1 MTFMN
6 QFEARVHLA
15 TVALVS
21 FISGFLVAR
30 TFTTFFPSRVILT
43 SGIHIHHFWFGIIL
57 LAVGGWLGINYRHKD
72 IDIAAAI
79 LYGVGGGLI
88 VDEVG
93 LLLTFGDYW
102 TGLTWVILVVML
114 AVISVLILLT
124 RYRKQIR
131 EELSEHLSG
140 KLALTLGIF
149 LAALSIPFILQTDNF
164 AVILGFVG
172 VTVAAVVILAAFF
185 ILQRRKRQIR

>member
-1 MTFMN
+1 MN

-21 FISGFLVAR
+21 FISSFLVAR
-30 TFTTFFPSRVILT
+30 TFTTFFPSQVIIT

-72 IDIAAAI
+72 IEIAAAI

-114 AVISVLILLT
+114 AVISLLILLA

-131 EELSEHLSG
+131 KELSEHLNS

-149 LAALSIPFILQTDNF
+149 LAAISFPFILQTDNLVVISASVGATLT
-164 AVILGFVG
+164 AVIILGVFFVLREKG
-172 VTVAAVVILAAFF
+172 
-185 ILQRRKRQIR
+185 RQIR

>member
-1 MTFMN
+1 MK

-21 FISGFLVAR
+21 FISSFLVAR
-30 TFTTFFPSRVILT
+30 TFTTFFPSQVIIT

-72 IDIAAAI
+72 IEIAAAI

-88 VDEVG
+88 VDEIG

-114 AVISVLILLT
+114 AVISVLILFT

-131 EELSEHLSG
+131 EELSEHLNS

-149 LAALSIPFILQTDNF
+149 LAAISFPFILQTDNL
-164 AVILGFVG
+164 AVISASVG
-172 VTVAAVVILAAFF
+172 AMLAAMIVIVVFF
-185 ILQRRKRQIR
+185 ILRKKGRQIR

>member
-1 MTFMN
+1 MN

-15 TVALVS
+15 TVALIA
-21 FISGFLVAR
+21 FISSFLVAR
-30 TFTTFFPSRVILT
+30 TFTTFFPSQVIIT

-57 LAVGGWLGINYRHKD
+57 LAVGGWLGINSRHKD

-93 LLLTFGDYW
+93 LLLTFGNYW
-102 TGLTWVILVVML
+102 TGLTWVILIVML

-149 LAALSIPFILQTDNF
+149 FAAISVPFILQTDNL
-164 AVILGFVG
+164 AVIAASVG
-172 VTVAAVVILAAFF
+172 LTLAAVIVIGVFL